1 MFINYLKTAFRAI
14 KRAKGSTAI
23 NIIGLSLGIACAL
36 LCFMWVQDEMSFDRF
51 FSNGEHIYRIVE
63 MQRQNGEPFPVAV
76 TPAVIAPYLK
86 ETYPQ
91 VERGTRANFGFDLKI
106 DQGENSFYLQDASFT
121 DNDFFRIFQ
130 FTVLAGNPDG
140 MFADPHSMV
149 LTRHAALR
157 YFGSLDVL
165 GEPLKLHNHFDL
177 TVSGIIEDIPH
188 NSHIQTDFFAPIEL
202 LEDFGFNLQAWG
214 SNAYYSYIQLTPGSD
229 YQALSDEITTTL
241 EDHDCGYEVKLSLQ
255 PLHDIYLKSNF
266 VADVVSHHKLR
277 FVRIVA
283 VVAAL
288 LLLIA
293 CINFMNLATAHA
305 FKRAKEVGMR
315 KVIGARRNHLIIQF
329 YLESIML
336 TCISL
341 IAGLIIVEATLP
353 IFNSFTGKAL
363 SLNIFVNPQLLLII
377 TGCTFFTAL
386 MAGSYPALY
395 LSHFSPA
402 SVLKSARNSSTGS
415 ALFRKILVVV
425 QYTLA
430 IGLICSTLFIQK
442 QITYLQQVDLGY
454 NTQQVA
460 FMATGM
466 QGMKQF
472 DSMKEQLLAI
482 PGVEAVT
489 TANALPFNIYR
500 SGYGLNWSGKEEEQ
514 KYLIHTTNVGLDYF
528 KTLGMEFVEGRPFS
542 AEIASD
548 SAAFVV
554 NEELV
559 KLMNKEHAVGERI
572 GYYSDMNPII
582 GVVKNFH
589 FKSLHNA
596 IEPLVIWMDGKA
608 KENLFIRINTANT
621 SQTIKQIKSV
631 WSGINTEERF
641 NSTFLD
647 ERYNR
652 LYIDETRMAALIR
665 VATWLAM
672 IIASLGLLGLSS
684 FMTQQRIKE
693 IGIRKVLGASIQQIT
708 LLLTRDFIIWV
719 AIAIGLAVPLSWY
732 ILTGWLSGFAYRIP
746 LSPIVFIIAAI
757 TAILISVATV
767 SFITIRASQTN
778 PSNIL
783 KYE

>member
-1 MFINYLKTAFRAI
+1 MFKNYLKTAFRAI

-36 LCFMWVQDEMSFDRF
+36 LCFMWVQDETSFDRF
-51 FSNGEHIYRIVE
+51 LPNGENIYRIVE

-91 VERGTRANFGFDLKI
+91 VEHATRVGMVYKLNVT
-106 DQGENSFYLQDASFT
+106 QSENSFFKQLAAAA
-121 DNDFFRIFQ
+121 DNEFFQVFQ
-130 FTVLAGNPDG
+130 FPVLSGNKET
-140 MFADPHSMV
+140 MLSDPGNIV
-149 LTRHAALR
+149 LTRSAALR

-188 NSHIQTDFFAPIEL
+188 NSHIKADLFVPFEL
-202 LEDFGFNLQAWG
+202 LRSFGFDLDHWG
-214 SNAYYSYIQLTPGSD
+214 SNSFYSYVQLTPGSD
-229 YQALSDEITTTL
+229 YQAFSNTIATTL
-241 EDHDCGYEVKLSLQ
+241 EDHDCGYEVKISLQ
-255 PLHDIYLKSNF
+255 PLHDIYLRSNY
-266 VADVVSHHKLR
+266 VADVVTHHKIR

-283 VVAAL
+283 IVAAL
-288 LLLIA
+288 ILLIA

-315 KVIGARRNHLIIQF
+315 KVIGARRNNLIIQF

-336 TCISL
+336 TLLSL
-341 IAGLIIVEATLP
+341 GIGLIIVEAILP
-353 IFNSFTGKAL
+353 VFNNFTGKVL
-363 SLNIFVNPQLLLII
+363 SLNIFINPHLLLII
-377 TGCTFFTAL
+377 VGCTLFTAV

-402 SVLKSARNSSTGS
+402 TVLKSARNSSKGS

-430 IGLICSTLFIQK
+430 IGLICSTLFIQR
-442 QITYLQQVDLGY
+442 QITYLQHVNLGY
-454 NTQQVA
+454 DTEEVLYVPTGRQ
-460 FMATGM
+460 GM
-466 QGMKQF
+466 QQF
-472 DSMKEQLLAI
+472 DSMKEQLLALS
-482 PGVEAVT
+482 GVESVS
-489 TANALPFNIYR
+489 TASSLPFSIYN
-500 SGYGLNWSGKEEEQ
+500 SGYGLSWPGKNEDD
-514 KYLIHTTNVGLDYF
+514 KYLVHTVSVSYDFF
-528 KTLGMEFVEGRPFS
+528 KTLNLEFAEGRPFS
-542 AEIASD
+542 AKIASD

-554 NEELV
+554 NEQLV
-559 KLMNKEHAVGERI
+559 KLMNKEHGVGEEVS
-572 GYYSDMNPII
+572 YYSEYMPII
-582 GVVKNFH
+582 GVVKDFH

-596 IEPLVIWMDGKA
+596 IEPLIIFMDGNA
-608 KENLFIRINTANT
+608 KEDMFIRINTAQANQAIQEIESIWT
-621 SQTIKQIKSV
+621 SINPDSQFKS
-631 WSGINTEERF
+631 S
-641 NSTFLD
+641 FLN

-652 LYIDETRMAALIR
+652 LYLDETRMAALIR

-719 AIAIGLAVPLSWY
+719 AIAIGLAVPFSWY

-746 LSPIVFIIAAI
+746 LSPVVFIIAAI
-757 TAILISVATV
+757 TAILISVVTV
-767 SFITIRASQTN
+767 SFITIRAAQTN